1 MKIPDSGF
9 TGGTPAAVTGGR
21 APAGSSDIY
30 DFAPAMLKVTEQPPS
45 PLPRAVLY
53 LLLGLVSG
61 IFAWAALGQLD
72 IVAVAQ
78 GKLVPQSFIKV
89 VQPADSGIIKEIL
102 VKEGDRV
109 AAGQVLMRMDAK
121 LAEADRNVVSN
132 EIGLKELQ
140 LRRIDAELKK
150 APMTRRPDDPPALY
164 AQIEAQYRAR
174 RQAYQDALDGEKAL
188 LVKAQQDLKGALEVE
203 GKLKRTEPI
212 YHAQAQA
219 WDQLAKE
226 GFAGKLLALDR
237 QRVHVESEQDLRAQA
252 YTVASLKASI
262 AQSEKRIAQITSNY
276 DQQLQNERVEAQ
288 ALLHKLRQDWEKQQ
302 HKYALLEL
310 TAPQAG
316 IVKDLA
322 THTVGTVVA
331 PGTILLTLVPQE
343 EPLQAEVWVSNLDV
357 GFVQPG
363 QQVKVKLAAY
373 PFQKYGMVDGIVR
386 QVSADA
392 TDAKDVGSGK
402 PDALGAPL
410 QYRAL
415 VALSAEHLQRGAE
428 RLRLAPGMQVNAEV
442 HLGRRSVLEY
452 LLSPIQ
458 KVASEA
464 GRER

>member
-1 MKIPDSGF
+1 MKTSEFDSARGEPKPASELR
-9 TGGTPAAVTGGR
+9 GTQPGIR
-21 APAGSSDIY
+21 FD
-30 DFAPAMLKVTEQPPS
+30 DFAPAILRVSEAPPS
-45 PLPRAVLY
+45 PLPRSILY
-53 LLLGLVSG
+53 LLLGLVTG
-61 IFAWAALGQLD
+61 TIAWAALGQLD

-89 VQPADSGIIKEIL
+89 VQPADSGIIKDIL

-109 AAGQVLMRMDAK
+109 SAGQVLMRMDAK
-121 LAEADRNVVSN
+121 LAEADRNVLSN
-132 EIGLKELQ
+132 EIALKELQ
-140 LRRIDAELKK
+140 LRRIDAELKRTS
-150 APMTRRPDDPPALY
+150 MNRRTGDRAELY

-174 RQAYQDALDGEKAL
+174 RQAYQDTLDGEKAL
-188 LVKAQQDLKGALEVE
+188 LAKAQQDLKGALEVE
-203 GKLKRTEPI
+203 GKLRRTEPI
-212 YHAQAQA
+212 YRAQAQA
-219 WDQLAKE
+219 WDQLARE

-237 QRVHVESEQDLRAQA
+237 QRVHVENEQDLRAQA
-252 YTVASLKASI
+252 YTVESLKASI
-262 AQSEKRIAQITSNY
+262 SQSEKRIAQITSNY
-276 DQQLQNERVEAQ
+276 YQQLQNERVEAE

-331 PGTILLTLVPQE
+331 PGTILLTLVPKD

-357 GFVQPG
+357 GFIQPG

-373 PFQKYGMVDGIVR
+373 PFQKYGMVDGIVQ

-392 TDAKDVGSGK
+392 TEAKDIASARSEA
-402 PDALGAPL
+402 PREPL

-415 VALSAEHLQRGAE
+415 VKLLADHLKHGAE
-428 RLRLAPGMQVNAEV
+428 KLQLAPGMQVNAEIN
-442 HLGRRSVLEY
+442 LGSRTVFEY
-452 LLSPIQ
+452 LISPVL
-458 KVASEA
+458 KVVHEA